1 MQVSAL
7 NKLTRQFVPNININ
21 KVNNSE
27 WIINPD
33 LSTVDGVDKSEWV
46 IEGNTVRLENQS
58 EKDAKKLIAQT
69 ALLEQIYKNYRDAE
83 FLNLSPAGIV
93 QLAQWCGEGN
103 VKALANRTWI
113 LAFYDERDAKL
124 ALVEGGDLT
133 IDPNPSVPYKP
144 YSFREIKIVSNL
156 IPAAI

>member
-7 NKLTRQFVPNININ
+7 NKLTLQFIPAINIE
-21 KVNNSE
+21 KVSNSD

-33 LSTVDGVDKSEWV
+33 LSSVQGIDKSLWV

-58 EKDAKKLIAQT
+58 EKDAKKLIAQN
-69 ALLEQIYKNYRDAE
+69 ALLEQIYKNYSDAE
-83 FLNLSPAGIV
+83 FLNLSPAGAV

-103 VKALANRTWI
+103 VKALANRTWV

-124 ALVEGGDLT
+124 TLVEGGDLT
-133 IDPNPSVPYKP
+133 VDPTPSTPYKP
-144 YSFREIKIVSNL
+144 YSFREMKIV
-156 IPAAI
+156 